1 MRWIQTAFEDQKTPG
16 HASIKRIIFACAGI
30 SLSICT
36 IILSVAACFGQQVD
50 IALATV
56 TAPLA
61 GLAGYGYVNG
71 KRVERQNADN
81 KD

>member
-1 MRWIQTAFEDQKTPG
+1 MKWIQTAFEDQSKPG
-16 HASIKRIIFACAGI
+16 HASIKRVVFACAGV
-30 SLSICT
+30 SLSVCA
-36 IILSVAACFGQQVD
+36 IILSIAACYGQPVD
-50 IALATV
+50 VALATV

-71 KRVERQNADN
+71 KMVERQNADN